1 MYIVLSRTG
10 AGTVRATELDDRMAT
25 DRTLVLDAAQLVE
38 YVREA
43 ECAASASGAL
53 SGAESAPGRTAPRW
67 VWDATRAWYPE
78 LLEAGVRVDRCV
90 DLRLCH
96 AILRASSLS
105 AGSTLA
111 LAPPNAWDT
120 SVPVDDAVATSAASA
135 ATTLFDLTEIET
147 ETETEIETRAEAES
161 DAAGDVASSELTEF
175 ALQQDAVAGAA
186 EPARLRLLLAA
197 ESAGALIAAEMRFAG
212 LPWRSDIHNGLLTDL
227 LGVRPR
233 QGMRPDKLEALAVRV
248 QAALD
253 APTLNPDSQAELL
266 RALGRTGLIVTSTRS
281 WELKKLDH
289 PVIEP
294 LLEYK
299 KLSRLQSANG
309 WAWMDAWIRDGR
321 FHPDYVP
328 GGVVTGRWATRGGG
342 ALQLPKQIRG
352 AVVADPGWK
361 LIVADAAQLE
371 PRILTG
377 MAGDTAMAEA
387 GRGKDLY
394 EGIVASGAV
403 DERAQAKVAMLGAMY
418 GATTGESGRLM
429 PRLTRAF
436 PRAIRLVEDAA
447 RAGERGEIV
456 TTRLGRSSPRPGVA
470 WAETQGNASAPE
482 STPAD
487 ERRARGQARDWG
499 RFTRNFVVQGSAAE
513 WALCW
518 MAELRKRL
526 NALAAGGEAAG
537 GKNEGGER
545 AVCERLEAG
554 PHLVY
559 FLHDEVIVHSPEAL
573 ADRVAR
579 EVVESAHAAG
589 RLLFGDFPVEFPVT
603 AAVVDS
609 YAEAK

>member
-1 MYIVLSRTG
+1 
-10 AGTVRATELDDRMAT
+10 
-25 DRTLVLDAAQLVE
+25 
-38 YVREA
+38 
-43 ECAASASGAL
+43 
-53 SGAESAPGRTAPRW
+53 
-67 VWDATRAWYPE
+67 
-78 LLEAGVRVDRCV
+78 
-90 DLRLCH
+90 
-96 AILRASSLS
+96 
-105 AGSTLA
+105 
-111 LAPPNAWDT
+111 
-120 SVPVDDAVATSAASA
+120 
-135 ATTLFDLTEIET
+135 
-147 ETETEIETRAEAES
+147 
-161 DAAGDVASSELTEF
+161 
-175 ALQQDAVAGAA
+175 
-186 EPARLRLLLAA
+186 
-197 ESAGALIAAEMRFAG
+197 MRFAG
-212 LPWRSDIHNGLLTDL
+212 LPWRSDIHNRLLTDL
-227 LGVRPR
+227 LGERPR
-233 QGMRPDKLEALAVRV
+233 QGVRPAKLEALAVRV
-248 QAALD
+248 QTALD

-289 PVIEP
+289 PAIEP

-342 ALQLPKQIRG
+342 ALQLPKQVRG

-377 MAGDTAMAEA
+377 MAGDTAMADA

-470 WAETQGNASAPE
+470 WAQTQGRASAPD

-487 ERRARGQARDWG
+487 ERRARSQARDWG

-526 NALAAGGEAAG
+526 NALSVVGEGPGSERPDGEGPGGEGPG
-537 GKNEGGER
+537 GDRPDGDRHGGER
-545 AVCERLEAG
+545 SGGDRHGGERPGGDRPGNVRLEAG

-559 FLHDEVIVHSPEAL
+559 FLHDEVIVHSPERL
-573 ADRVAR
+573 ADRVAQ
-579 EVVESAHAAG
+579 EVVESARAAG

-603 AAVVDS
+603 TAVVDS
-609 YAEAK
+609 YADAK